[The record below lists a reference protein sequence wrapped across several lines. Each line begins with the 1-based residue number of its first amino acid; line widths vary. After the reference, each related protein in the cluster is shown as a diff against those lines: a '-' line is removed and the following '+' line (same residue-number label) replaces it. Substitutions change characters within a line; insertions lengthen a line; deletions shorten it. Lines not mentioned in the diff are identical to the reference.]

1 MIPNHLYLC
10 SFPTGSNYICNPPV
24 TDTDIDEMFYVYSL
38 EETKVELLSD
48 GWKECGISEYAIGD
62 WAAFRKGKNN
72 ALITQNKQHYDKF
85 EAATELAK
93 KRNLLKKEDRVKLFN
108 LIVGKQHA
116 KITEFQV

>member
-38 EETKVELLSD
+38 EETKEILLNE
-48 GWKECGISEYAIGD
+48 GWKEGGIGEYAIGD
-62 WAAFRKGKNN
+62 WAAFRKDKNN
-72 ALITQNKQHYDKF
+72 ALITDNKHHYDKF

-93 KRNLLKKEDRVKLFN
+93 KRNLLNKEDRVKLFHT
-108 LIVGKQHA
+108 IVGKQHA
-116 KITEFQV
+116 KTTEF